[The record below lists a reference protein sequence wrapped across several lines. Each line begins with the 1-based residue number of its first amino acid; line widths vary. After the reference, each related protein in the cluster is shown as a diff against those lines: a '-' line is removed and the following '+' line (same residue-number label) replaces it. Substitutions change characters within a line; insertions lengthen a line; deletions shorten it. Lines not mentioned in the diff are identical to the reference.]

1 MEFEQREFIIEQK
14 FIALQDTYVIRDK
27 IGNQLGIVKKK
38 LISVTSAFTVED
50 NTDILAEIR
59 AQFLTLHDTF
69 RILDR
74 EGKLV
79 AKINKK
85 IFKIFSSA
93 FWIEDSNK
101 NKLYWIEGNFSK
113 HDYMFKDMNK
123 NVVAIVHKKWATLR
137 DSYCLEITGEID
149 PLLAICSCIAIDQ
162 KLEGLLVKQRY
173 SPV

>member
-1 MEFEQREFIIEQK
+1 MESEQREFIIEQK
-14 FIALQDTYVIRDK
+14 LAALQDTYIIKDK
-27 IGNQLGIVKKK
+27 LGNQLGIVKKK
-38 LISVTSAFTVED
+38 FISTTSAFTVED
-50 NTDILAEIR
+50 NTGILAEIR

-69 RILDR
+69 RILDG

-93 FWIEDSNK
+93 FWIEDSKK

-113 HDYMFKDMNK
+113 HGYVFKNMNK
-123 NVVAIVHKKWATLR
+123 NVVAIVHKKWTALR

-149 PLLAICSCIAIDQ
+149 PLLAICSCVAIDQ
-162 KLEGLLVKQRY
+162 KLEGLLVRQRF
-173 SPV
+173 